1 MNNDARASRTSA
13 RTEKPQPISTASP
26 FVLSFVEKM
35 NGYFSDLQGLWRSA
49 WILSLRIL

>member
-1 MNNDARASRTSA
+1 MMLALR
-13 RTEKPQPISTASP
+13 EPQRERKKLNRFQPLP
-26 FVLSFVEKM
+26 VRLELCRKM